1 MLRDINI
8 SIDCFKV
15 SLWSNQPWVW
25 SARYCL
31 NNSEYFYFA
40 ITLNF
45 ICCKY
50 DVPNKTPKQN
60 LVRTFEDVPYKRS
73 KKKQYSPK
81 KNLEIYCSPWILI
94 GLFVNIFV
102 ILVKSISFL
111 KLTYF
116 LNQIAHTQAKMKK
129 QRIPAPP
136 TVIALSVV
144 IPEAPPASSA
154 KISISELASLS
165 IFSASAMI

>member
-1 MLRDINI
+1 
-8 SIDCFKV
+8 
-15 SLWSNQPWVW
+15 
-25 SARYCL
+25 
-31 NNSEYFYFA
+31 
-40 ITLNF
+40 
-45 ICCKY
+45 
-50 DVPNKTPKQN
+50 
-60 LVRTFEDVPYKRS
+60 
-73 KKKQYSPK
+73 
-81 KNLEIYCSPWILI
+81 LI